1 MAVNQQIYLNGI
13 RGLLSHYEIDTLP
26 EDYEIYKSMFHDTT
40 KRHDNEDFKPKND
53 SIITR
58 IIKKFLCLRKNTI

>member
-1 MAVNQQIYLNGI
+1 MVNENIYRNGV

-26 EDYEIYKSMFHDTT
+26 EDYEIYKSMFHDAT

-53 SIITR
+53 SIITK
-58 IIKKFLCLRKNTI
+58 IIKKFLCLRKTMI